1 MRIFKSALR
10 PYGSRPEGTSREF
23 YCAQM
28 IDPQCTNDC
37 PCTNECLTGKQSF
50 VQSAFPSRRIIC
62 AQKVQNS
69 HLRILLSSL
78 SDGERCHGFTQ
89 SDVDDLPALPAI
101 DKICGDAVTALLLD
115 GMDRSGDLDA
125 FAGSGV
131 LTHSIGP
138 CRIPVRIE
146 RWHQG
151 TSMHQSTSMAT

>member
-50 VQSAFPSRRIIC
+50 VQSASQNRRIIC

-69 HLRILLSSL
+69 RLRILLSSL
-78 SDGERCHGFTQ
+78 SDGEWGHGFTQ
-89 SDVDDLPALPAI
+89 SDMDDLSALPAI
-101 DKICGDAVTALLLD
+101 DKICSDAVSALLLD

-125 FAGSGV
+125 FPGSGV
-131 LTHSIGP
+131 LAHPIGP
-138 CRIPVRIE
+138 CRVPVRIK
-146 RWHQG
+146 
-151 TSMHQSTSMAT
+151 